1 MAKKFK
7 VWCDSGAN
15 IHSRYQ
21 KEIEADIDDSEW
33 EDMSD
38 DEKDA
43 YMKEFAL
50 ERLEWGY
57 EEIK

>member
-38 DEKDA
+38 DEKKA
-43 YMKEFAL
+43 YQNP
-50 ERLEWGY
+50 GY
-57 EEIK
+57 